1 MVNEKIP
8 VKDRDRK
15 WILADGNHVL
25 WIPGYRISEYYK
37 ISKDTKRILVV
48 EIQEEENDG
57 TY

>member
-15 WILADGNHVL
+15 WILADGSHVL

>member
-15 WILADGNHVL
+15 WILADGSHVL

-48 EIQEEENDG
+48 EMQEEENDG

>member
-48 EIQEEENDG
+48 EIQEEENE
-57 TY
+57 TQV